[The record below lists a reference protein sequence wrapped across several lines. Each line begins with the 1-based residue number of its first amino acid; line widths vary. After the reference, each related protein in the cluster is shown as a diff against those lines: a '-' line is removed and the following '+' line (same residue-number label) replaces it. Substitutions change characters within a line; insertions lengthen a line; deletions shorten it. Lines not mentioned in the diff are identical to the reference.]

1 MSQYINF
8 FVKGIDSFYPIA
20 SYSRADEIYQRFD
33 GHVPYGSVAPVCEL
47 TISRVKHEIDRELE
61 TIKEDIDSNKIFL
74 SELREWKNSMDEKMD
89 QYMIIQSN
97 FHELNEQ
104 AEDLRR
110 ARMFADFLYGIME
123 EADNTKYNDEIET
136 LDSAHYI
143 YAGIECEY
151 PDIEDYR

>member
-8 FVKGIDSFYPIA
+8 FIKGIDSFYPIA
-20 SYSRADEIYQRFD
+20 SYSRADKVYRYFENY
-33 GHVPYGSVAPVCEL
+33 VPYGSVAPISEL
-47 TISRVKHEIDRELE
+47 TISRVKREIDGELE

-97 FHELNEQ
+97 LHELNGQ

-123 EADNTKYNDEIET
+123 EAEDTKYNDEIET

-151 PDIEDYR
+151 PNIDDYR